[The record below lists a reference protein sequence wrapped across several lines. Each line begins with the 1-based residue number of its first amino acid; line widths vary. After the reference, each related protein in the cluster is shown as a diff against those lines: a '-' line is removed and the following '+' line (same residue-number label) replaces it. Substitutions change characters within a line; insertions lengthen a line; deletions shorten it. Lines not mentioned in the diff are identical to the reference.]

1 MKPALISFALTAA
14 LLSLNV
20 LPGMW
25 AVAPAPEQSDFEV
38 RHGQEDK
45 AAVEARLGIRAR

>member
-20 LPGMW
+20 LPGVW
-25 AVAPAPEQSDFEV
+25 SPPQAAAGFEARHAGENKAEVAE
-38 RHGQEDK
+38 
-45 AAVEARLGIRAR
+45 RLGITKI

>member
-20 LPGMW
+20 LPGVW
-25 AVAPAPEQSDFEV
+25 SVAPAPAPSEFEA

-45 AAVEARLGIRAR
+45 AEVAARLGIRPN

>member
-20 LPGMW
+20 LPGLW
-25 AVAPAPEQSDFEV
+25 SPAPGAQAGFEA
-38 RHGQEDK
+38 RHAAENK
-45 AAVEARLGIRAR
+45 AEVAERLGITKI

>member
-20 LPGMW
+20 LPRAW
-25 AVAPAPEQSDFEV
+25 SSAPGAEAGF
-38 RHGQEDK
+38 
-45 AAVEARLGIRAR
+45 EARHADENKAEVAAKLGISAI